1 MRSFDEKVFL
11 AEVSFKTSRSSGKG
25 GQHVNKTESRVSL
38 FFDIEESDLLADE
51 EKSILKERLMS
62 RLTDGKII
70 QIDVEESRSQQRN
83 KEIALK
89 RLVKLLG
96 DNSKPKKKRKISKPS
111 KAAIKKRLKAKKVQS
126 EKKQYRRKDNL
137 L

>member
-38 FFDIEESDLLADE
+38 FFDIEESDLLTRE

-62 RLTDGKII
+62 RLTDGKIV
-70 QIDVEESRSQQRN
+70 QIDVEDSRSQQRN

-89 RLVKLLG
+89 RLIKLLG
-96 DNSKPKKKRKISKPS
+96 ENSKPKKKRKISKPS
-111 KAAIKKRLKAKKVQS
+111 KAAIKKRLKAKKVKS
-126 EKKQYRRKDNL
+126 EKKQFRRKDNL

>member
-38 FFDIEESDLLADE
+38 FFDIEESDLLTDE
-51 EKSILKERLMS
+51 EKSVLIERLMN

-111 KAAIKKRLKAKKVQS
+111 KVAIKKRLKAKKVQS
-126 EKKQYRRKDNL
+126 EKKQFRRKDNL

>member
-38 FFDIEESDLLADE
+38 FFDIEESDLLTGE

-70 QIDVEESRSQQRN
+70 QIDVEDSRSQQRN

-89 RLVKLLG
+89 RLIKLLG

-126 EKKQYRRKDNL
+126 EKKQFRRKDNL

>member
-1 MRSFDEKVFL
+1 MRSFDEKLFL
-11 AEVSFKTSRSSGKG
+11 AEVDFKTSRSSGKG

-38 FFDIEESDLLADE
+38 FFDLEKSTLLTDL
-51 EKSILKERLMS
+51 EKSILKKRLES
-62 RLTDGKII
+62 RLNNGKII

-89 RLVKLLG
+89 RLLQLIT
-96 DNSKPKKKRKISKPS
+96 DNSIPKKKRKISKPS

-126 EKKQYRRKDNL
+126 EKKQFRRKDNL

>member
-1 MRSFDEKVFL
+1 MRNFDEKVFL

-38 FFDIEESDLLADE
+38 FFNIEESDLLTDE
-51 EKSILKERLMS
+51 EKSTLKERLMS
-62 RLTDGKII
+62 RLTDGKIV
-70 QIDVEESRSQQRN
+70 QIDVEDSRSQQRN

-89 RLVKLLG
+89 RLIKLLG
-96 DNSKPKKKRKISKPS
+96 ENSKPKKKRKISKPS
-111 KAAIKKRLKAKKVQS
+111 KAAIKKRLKAKKVKS

>member
-1 MRSFDEKVFL
+1 MRSFDEKLFL
-11 AEVSFKTSRSSGKG
+11 AEVDFKTSRSSGKG

-38 FFDIEESDLLADE
+38 FFDLEKSTLLTDL
-51 EKSILKERLMS
+51 EKSILKKRLES
-62 RLTDGKII
+62 RLNNGKII

-83 KEIALK
+83 KDIALK
-89 RLVKLLG
+89 RLLQLIT
-96 DNSKPKKKRKISKPS
+96 DNSIPKKKRKISKPS

>member
-38 FFDIEESDLLADE
+38 FFDIEESDLLTGE

-62 RLTDGKII
+62 RLTDGKIV
-70 QIDVEESRSQQRN
+70 QIDVEDSRSQQRN

>member
-1 MRSFDEKVFL
+1 MRSFDEKAFL

-38 FFDIEESDLLADE
+38 FFNIEESDLLTDE

-70 QIDVEESRSQQRN
+70 QIDVEDSRSQQRN

-89 RLVKLLG
+89 RLIKLLG

-111 KAAIKKRLKAKKVQS
+111 KAAIKKRLKAKKVKS

>member
-1 MRSFDEKVFL
+1 MRSFDEKLIL
-11 AEVSFKTSRSSGKG
+11 AEVNFKTSRSSGKG

-38 FFDIEESDLLADE
+38 FFDIESSAILTDD
-51 EKSILKERLMS
+51 EKSILKERLKS
-62 RLTDGKII
+62 RLINEKII

-89 RLVKLLG
+89 RLVQLITN
-96 DNSKPKKKRKISKPS
+96 NSKPKKKRKISKPS
-111 KAAIKKRLKAKKVQS
+111 KAAIKKRLKAKKMQS
-126 EKKQYRRKDNL
+126 EKKQFRRKDNL